1 MEIPLSQLL
10 AKLQETLAGLKNPPV
25 LTPCKAASVQDA
37 RGAIPHPRCE
47 SDGAVRLSG
56 THRAHPRRCC
66 SGRNAPQSSPES
78 DSFSWSCCSRAGA
91 VPLDGRE
98 ESAPGLMRGDALA
111 GASRGGKPVPSR
123 WMGAQRGGGGGMAS
137 RLLSPAAFHIPWGL
151 FCP

>member
-10 AKLQETLAGLKNPPV
+10 AKLQETLAGLKNPRV

-47 SDGAVRLSG
+47 LDGAVRLSG

-91 VPLDGRE
+91 VL
-98 ESAPGLMRGDALA
+98 LMAEKNQPRG
-111 GASRGGKPVPSR
+111 
-123 WMGAQRGGGGGMAS
+123 
-137 RLLSPAAFHIPWGL
+137 
-151 FCP
+151 